1 MSKNDILQGI
11 IMTGIV
17 AGAFMGILL
26 IYMSATH
33 LLSGMC
39 VVLGVLELVGAVM
52 LLPFAMQI
60 EERIR
65 EGAH

>member
-11 IMTGIV
+11 IVTGIV

>member
-11 IMTGIV
+11 IVTGIV

-39 VVLGVLELVGAVM
+39 VVLGVLDLVGAVI

>member
-11 IMTGIV
+11 IVTGIV

-39 VVLGVLELVGAVM
+39 VVLGVLDLVGAVM